1 MTGWCSAQAGATT
14 SRGAEAESTAESITM
29 IYAINRRLPILL
41 ATLVVLSPLLLT
53 GAPIAAHEG
62 PVPAEPTGLTAM
74 GFHGG
79 IALMPEIAS
88 PYGRLSWDDPGD
100 TGITHYRILRRD
112 VDTHK
117 KGQFIV
123 IDGNTGSSQT
133 QYLDRSVKN
142 DKRYVYRIVGVNEH
156 GESGQSRSAKADTYL
171 VAIAPFPGLDDT
183 SPRD

>member
-1 MTGWCSAQAGATT
+1 
-14 SRGAEAESTAESITM
+14 
-29 IYAINRRLPILL
+29 
-41 ATLVVLSPLLLT
+41 
-53 GAPIAAHEG
+53 
-62 PVPAEPTGLTAM
+62 
-74 GFHGG
+74 
-79 IALMPEIAS
+79 MPEIAS
-88 PYGRLSWDDPGD
+88 PYVRLSWDDPGD

-133 QYLDRSVKN
+133 QYLDRSVEN

-171 VAIAPFPGLDDT
+171 VAIAPFPGSDDT
-183 SPRD
+183 SPRDLPPPARLGECLRLCAGRFCAMLRKHAHHSRMTCASSSMTSRSGSRRRWACRGRRLPAAWGPATTPYGVGGRPGCGPTNIT

>member
-1 MTGWCSAQAGATT
+1 
-14 SRGAEAESTAESITM
+14 
-29 IYAINRRLPILL
+29 
-41 ATLVVLSPLLLT
+41 
-53 GAPIAAHEG
+53 
-62 PVPAEPTGLTAM
+62 M

-88 PYGRLSWDDPGD
+88 PYVRLSWDDPGD

-171 VAIAPFPGLDDT
+171 VAIAPFPDSDDT